1 MYVEGSCNGDPS
13 APGPRLEEMI
23 QSGEV
28 TWPVKIGLKELQLA
42 LIAAHDSGK
51 VQLHSKSRIVHSTA
65 LACH

>member
-1 MYVEGSCNGDPS
+1 MIR
-13 APGPRLEEMI
+13 GPRLEEMI

-51 VQLHSKSRIVHSTA
+51 VQLCFGEQNR
-65 LACH
+65 AC